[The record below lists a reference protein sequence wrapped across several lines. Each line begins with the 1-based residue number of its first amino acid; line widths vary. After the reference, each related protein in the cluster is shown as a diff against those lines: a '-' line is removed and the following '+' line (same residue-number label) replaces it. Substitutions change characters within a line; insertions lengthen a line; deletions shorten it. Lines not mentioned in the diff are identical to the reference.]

1 MGRYRSVVKKV
12 WTLATASN
20 FINRLVGIVRT
31 RIFPWKRSDMAGNP
45 LKKGRYTEY
54 SNKIG
59 LFDKNNK
66 QFIGNS
72 PEVVLSFPFKDA
84 VLEAGMTK
92 EDAGREERFLNIKID
107 AKDIDTLEDPKV
119 LTNFKYIDKDGEKE
133 LDENSD
139 IEFFD
144 ENDELKQN
152 LLIKGNNLLALYTLK
167 EKLAGRVKLI
177 YIDPPFYFLDT
188 KATDSFRYNSNFKLS
203 TWLVFMRNRLEA
215 AKELL
220 TDDGIMMVHVG
231 VEEQGY
237 LNVLMDEVFGH
248 DNLINHI
255 TMTTTEPT
263 GFKAA
268 GKNLVPTANN
278 LFIYRKSSKGDINKI
293 YIKKGYD
300 TAYGKVLLNKT
311 DTYSAWRYKPIKQY
325 VAELHSKPS
334 KDVSDDEIANFALA
348 HPDIVFRTTAITG
361 GALNKRRATIKE
373 SMRNKDVVYKHPND
387 DIEDFYILGGG
398 RITFLENSFREV
410 DGEYVPSQILT
421 DIWDDISWTG
431 IANEGG
437 VTLNNGK
444 KPEKLMRRVINLATN
459 PGDIVMD
466 YHAGSGTTLAVAQKM
481 GCRWIGVEQMDYIHD
496 LTSKRMVNV
505 INGDQTGISKIEGWT
520 GGGSFVYCEL
530 KKYNQDFIDRIM
542 EAITIPEL
550 EEIYE
555 DMQKNAFLKFFF
567 DKNEFEKDENF
578 RSKNLDERKQL
589 LVDILDENQFY
600 LNLSE
605 MSDTKYKVTN
615 AERVLTEKFYQIK
628 KDEVEDDE
636 E

>member
-1 MGRYRSVVKKV
+1 
-12 WTLATASN
+12 
-20 FINRLVGIVRT
+20 
-31 RIFPWKRSDMAGNP
+31 MAGDP

-107 AKDIDTLEDPKV
+107 TKDIDTLEDPKV

-144 ENDELKQN
+144 ENGELKQN
-152 LLIKGNNLLALYTLK
+152 LLIKGNNLLALHTLK
-167 EKLAGRVKLI
+167 EKMSGQVKLI
-177 YIDPPFYFLDT
+177 YIDPPYYFDKT
-188 KATDSFRYNSNFKLS
+188 KPTDAFRYNSNFKLS
-203 TWLVFMRNRLEA
+203 AWLTFMKNRLEVARDLLKNNGAILVHIGEDGYAYLKLLMLEIFGKDNFIETFIWKTTDNPDSLSNKSRSSVEYIIAFEKKIDKSA
-215 AKELL
+215 AYIGRETENGDVPLLNTGNNKKELIFPKGSIHFNIPDQHIFSGKPDRVEIL
-220 TDDGIMMVHVG
+220 DGFDISNGLNDREVRLVG
-231 VEEQGY
+231 EFRWTQNTLNEEIEKGTFFIVKSDKFSIRFQRIEGSYMAPEKYIDEQY
-237 LNVLMDEVFGH
+237 LSKTIGVGTNEDASAHMKKMGIKF
-248 DNLINHI
+248 
-255 TMTTTEPT
+255 
-263 GFKAA
+263 
-268 GKNLVPTANN
+268 TAP
-278 LFIYRKSSKGDINKI
+278 
-293 YIKKGYD
+293 
-300 TAYGKVLLNKT
+300 
-311 DTYSAWRYKPIKQY
+311 KPESI
-325 VAELHSKPS
+325 VAFFVK
-334 KDVSDDEIANFALA
+334 
-348 HPDIVFRTTAITG
+348 AIT
-361 GALNKRRATIKE
+361 
-373 SMRNKDVVYKHPND
+373 
-387 DIEDFYILGGG
+387 
-398 RITFLENSFREV
+398 
-410 DGEYVPSQILT
+410 
-421 DIWDDISWTG
+421 
-431 IANEGG
+431 NE
-437 VTLNNGK
+437 
-444 KPEKLMRRVINLATN
+444 
-459 PGDIVMD
+459 GDIVLD
-466 YHAGSGTTLAVAQKM
+466 FFAGSGTTQATALKM
-481 GCRWIGVEQMDYIHD
+481 RRRFIGIEQMDYIETD
-496 LTSKRMVNV
+496 TKKRIKAAIDGEQGEISPLVN
-505 INGDQTGISKIEGWT
+505 WH

-605 MSDTKYKVTN
+605 MNDAKYKVTD

>member
-1 MGRYRSVVKKV
+1 
-12 WTLATASN
+12 
-20 FINRLVGIVRT
+20 
-31 RIFPWKRSDMAGNP
+31 MAGDP

-107 AKDIDTLEDPKV
+107 TKDIDTLEDPKV

-144 ENDELKQN
+144 ENGELKQN
-152 LLIKGNNLLALYTLK
+152 LLIKGNNLLALHTLK
-167 EKLAGRVKLI
+167 EKMSGQVKLI
-177 YIDPPFYFLDT
+177 YIDPPYYFDKT
-188 KATDSFRYNSNFKLS
+188 KPTDAFRYNSNFKLS
-203 TWLVFMRNRLEA
+203 AWLTFMKNRLEVARDLLKNNGAILVHIGEDGYAYLKLLMLEIFGKDNFIETFIWKTTDNPDSLSNKSRSSVEYIIAFEKKIDKSA
-215 AKELL
+215 AYIGRETENGDVPLLNTGNNKKELIFPKGSIHFNIPDQHIFSGKPDRVEIL
-220 TDDGIMMVHVG
+220 DGFDISNGLNDREVRLVG
-231 VEEQGY
+231 EFRWTQNTLNEEIEKGTFFIVKSDKFSIRFQRIEGSYMAPEKYIDEQY
-237 LNVLMDEVFGH
+237 LSKTIGVGTNEDASAHMKKMGIKF
-248 DNLINHI
+248 
-255 TMTTTEPT
+255 
-263 GFKAA
+263 
-268 GKNLVPTANN
+268 TAP
-278 LFIYRKSSKGDINKI
+278 
-293 YIKKGYD
+293 
-300 TAYGKVLLNKT
+300 
-311 DTYSAWRYKPIKQY
+311 KPESI
-325 VAELHSKPS
+325 VAFFVK
-334 KDVSDDEIANFALA
+334 
-348 HPDIVFRTTAITG
+348 AIT
-361 GALNKRRATIKE
+361 
-373 SMRNKDVVYKHPND
+373 
-387 DIEDFYILGGG
+387 
-398 RITFLENSFREV
+398 
-410 DGEYVPSQILT
+410 
-421 DIWDDISWTG
+421 
-431 IANEGG
+431 NE
-437 VTLNNGK
+437 
-444 KPEKLMRRVINLATN
+444 
-459 PGDIVMD
+459 GDIVLD
-466 YHAGSGTTLAVAQKM
+466 FFAGSGTTQATALKM
-481 GCRWIGVEQMDYIHD
+481 RRRFIGIEQMDYIETD
-496 LTSKRMVNV
+496 TKKRIKAAIDGEQGEISPLVN
-505 INGDQTGISKIEGWT
+505 WH

-605 MSDTKYKVTN
+605 MNDTKYKVTD

>member
-1 MGRYRSVVKKV
+1 
-12 WTLATASN
+12 
-20 FINRLVGIVRT
+20 
-31 RIFPWKRSDMAGNP
+31 MAGDP
-45 LKKGRYTEY
+45 LKKGRYTKY

-59 LFDKNNK
+59 LYDTKNGN
-66 QFIGNS
+66 FIGNS
-72 PEVVLSFPFKDA
+72 PEVVLSFPFKDS

-92 EDAGREERFLNIKID
+92 EDAGREERFLNIEID
-107 AKDIDTLEDPKV
+107 SKDIDTLEDPKV
-119 LTNFKYIDKDGEKE
+119 LTNFRYIDKDGEKE
-133 LDENSD
+133 LDRTSG

-144 ENDELKQN
+144 ENGELKQN
-152 LLIKGNNLLALYTLK
+152 LLIKGNNLLALYTLR
-167 EKLAGRVKLI
+167 EKLAGQVKLI
-177 YIDPPFYFLDT
+177 YIDPPFYFIDS

-203 TWLVFMRNRLEA
+203 TWLTFMKNRLEA
-215 AKELL
+215 AYDLL
-220 TDDGIMMVHVG
+220 KDDGIMMVHVG

-248 DNLINHI
+248 ENMINHI

-278 LFIYRKSSKGDINKI
+278 LFIYRKSTKGDINKL
-293 YIKKGYD
+293 YVKKGYD
-300 TAYGKVLLNKT
+300 TAYNKVLVNKEEDYT
-311 DTYSAWRYKPIKQY
+311 KWTYKPIRQY
-325 VAELHSKPS
+325 VAEQLSKNIS
-334 KDVSDDEIANFALA
+334 DISDDEVASWAIG
-348 HPDIVFRTTAITG
+348 HSDIVFQATAITG
-361 GALNKRRATIKE
+361 GALNKR
-373 SMRNKDVVYKHPND
+373 KDTVRKSVQEKDKFFKHPND
-387 DIEDFYILGGG
+387 DIDDFYILNG
-398 RITFLENSFREV
+398 RKLSFFSNIFRNI

-421 DIWDDISWTG
+421 DVWSDISWTG

-444 KPEKLMRRVINLATN
+444 KPEKLMRRVIELATN

-466 YHAGSGTTLAVAQKM
+466 YHAGSGTTLAVAHKM
-481 GCRWIGVEQMDYIHD
+481 NRRWIGVEQMDYIKD
-496 LTSKRMVNV
+496 LTEKRLVNV
-505 INGDQTGISKIEGWT
+505 INGDQTGVSKIVGWND
-520 GGGSFVYCEL
+520 GGSFVYFEL
-530 KKYNQDFIDRIM
+530 KKFNQEFIDRIM

-550 EEIYE
+550 EGIYE

-589 LVDILDENQFY
+589 LVGILDENQFY

-605 MSDTKYKVTN
+605 MGDSKYKVSN
-615 AERVLTEKFYQIK
+615 AERVLTEKFYQISE
-628 KDEVEDDE
+628 DEVEDAE

>member
-1 MGRYRSVVKKV
+1 
-12 WTLATASN
+12 
-20 FINRLVGIVRT
+20 
-31 RIFPWKRSDMAGNP
+31 MAGDP

-59 LFDKNNK
+59 LFDKSEK

-268 GKNLVPTANN
+268 GKNLVPTSNN
-278 LFIYRKSSKGDINKI
+278 LFIYRKSNKGDINKI

-300 TAYGKVLLNKT
+300 TAYNRVLINKN
-311 DTYSAWRYKPIKQY
+311 DDYKNWIIKPIKQH
-325 VAELHSKPS
+325 VAEQLEKSVS
-334 KDVSDDEIANFALA
+334 DVTDDEIASWAIA
-348 HPDIVFRTTAITG
+348 HPGMVFQATAITG
-361 GALNKRRATIKE
+361 GALNKRKE
-373 SMRNKDVVYKHPND
+373 TVKKSIADKETVYKHPND
-387 DIEDFYILGGG
+387 DIEDFYILNG
-398 RITFLENSFREV
+398 RKISFFDNIFRDIE
-410 DGEYVPSQILT
+410 GEYVPSQILT
-421 DIWDDISWTG
+421 DVWDDISWTG

-437 VTLNNGK
+437 ITLNNGK

-481 GCRWIGVEQMDYIHD
+481 GRRWIGVEQMDYIHD

-578 RSKNLDERKQL
+578 RSKSLDERKEL
-589 LVDILDENQFY
+589 LVGILDENQFY

-605 MSDTKYKVTN
+605 MNDTKYKVTD

-628 KDEVEDDE
+628 EDEVEDAE

>member
-1 MGRYRSVVKKV
+1 
-12 WTLATASN
+12 
-20 FINRLVGIVRT
+20 
-31 RIFPWKRSDMAGNP
+31 MAGDP

-107 AKDIDTLEDPKV
+107 TKDIDTLEDPKV

-144 ENDELKQN
+144 ENGELKQN
-152 LLIKGNNLLALYTLK
+152 LLIKGNNLLALHTLK
-167 EKLAGRVKLI
+167 EKMSGQVKLI
-177 YIDPPFYFLDT
+177 YIDPPYYFDKT
-188 KATDSFRYNSNFKLS
+188 KPTDAFRYNSNFKLS
-203 TWLVFMRNRLEA
+203 AWLTFMKNRLEVARDLLKNNGAILVHIGEDGYAYLKLLMLEIFGKDNFIETFIWKTTDNPDSLSNKSRSSVEYIIAFEKKIDKSA
-215 AKELL
+215 AYIGRETENGDVPLLNTGNNKKELIFPKGSIHFNIPDQHIFSGKPDRVEIL
-220 TDDGIMMVHVG
+220 DGFDISNGLNDREVRLVG
-231 VEEQGY
+231 EFRWTQNTLNEEIEKGTFFIVKSDKFSIRFQRIEGSYMAPEKYIDEQY
-237 LNVLMDEVFGH
+237 LSKTIGVGTNEDASAHMKKMG
-248 DNLINHI
+248 IKI
-255 TMTTTEPT
+255 TAP
-263 GFKAA
+263 
-268 GKNLVPTANN
+268 
-278 LFIYRKSSKGDINKI
+278 
-293 YIKKGYD
+293 
-300 TAYGKVLLNKT
+300 
-311 DTYSAWRYKPIKQY
+311 KPESI
-325 VAELHSKPS
+325 VAFFVK
-334 KDVSDDEIANFALA
+334 
-348 HPDIVFRTTAITG
+348 AIT
-361 GALNKRRATIKE
+361 
-373 SMRNKDVVYKHPND
+373 
-387 DIEDFYILGGG
+387 
-398 RITFLENSFREV
+398 
-410 DGEYVPSQILT
+410 
-421 DIWDDISWTG
+421 
-431 IANEGG
+431 NE
-437 VTLNNGK
+437 
-444 KPEKLMRRVINLATN
+444 
-459 PGDIVMD
+459 GDIVLD
-466 YHAGSGTTLAVAQKM
+466 FFAGSGTTQATALKM
-481 GCRWIGVEQMDYIHD
+481 RRRFIGIEQMDYIETD
-496 LTSKRMVNV
+496 TKKRIKAAIDGEQGEISPLVN
-505 INGDQTGISKIEGWT
+505 WH

-605 MSDTKYKVTN
+605 MNDTKYKVTD

>member
-1 MGRYRSVVKKV
+1 
-12 WTLATASN
+12 
-20 FINRLVGIVRT
+20 
-31 RIFPWKRSDMAGNP
+31 MAGDP

-107 AKDIDTLEDPKV
+107 TKDIDTLEDPKV

-144 ENDELKQN
+144 ENGELKQN
-152 LLIKGNNLLALYTLK
+152 LLIKGNNLLALHTLK
-167 EKLAGRVKLI
+167 EKMSGQVKLI
-177 YIDPPFYFLDT
+177 YIDPPYYFDKT
-188 KATDSFRYNSNFKLS
+188 KPTDAFRYNSNFKLS
-203 TWLVFMRNRLEA
+203 AWLTFMKNRLEVARDLLKNNGAILVHIGEDGYAYLKLLMLEIFGKDNFIETFIWKTTDNPDSLSNKSRSSVEYIIAFEKKIDKSA
-215 AKELL
+215 AYIGRETENGDVPLLNTGNNKKELIFPKGSIHFNIPDQHIFSGKPDRVEIL
-220 TDDGIMMVHVG
+220 DGFDISNGLNDREVRLVG
-231 VEEQGY
+231 EFRWTQNTLNEEIEKGTFFIVKSDKFSIRFQRIEGSYMAPEKYIDEQY
-237 LNVLMDEVFGH
+237 LSKTIGVGTNEDASAHMKKMGIKF
-248 DNLINHI
+248 
-255 TMTTTEPT
+255 
-263 GFKAA
+263 
-268 GKNLVPTANN
+268 TAP
-278 LFIYRKSSKGDINKI
+278 
-293 YIKKGYD
+293 
-300 TAYGKVLLNKT
+300 
-311 DTYSAWRYKPIKQY
+311 KPESI
-325 VAELHSKPS
+325 VAFFVK
-334 KDVSDDEIANFALA
+334 
-348 HPDIVFRTTAITG
+348 AIT
-361 GALNKRRATIKE
+361 
-373 SMRNKDVVYKHPND
+373 
-387 DIEDFYILGGG
+387 
-398 RITFLENSFREV
+398 
-410 DGEYVPSQILT
+410 
-421 DIWDDISWTG
+421 
-431 IANEGG
+431 NE
-437 VTLNNGK
+437 
-444 KPEKLMRRVINLATN
+444 
-459 PGDIVMD
+459 GDIVLD
-466 YHAGSGTTLAVAQKM
+466 FFAGSGTTQATALKM
-481 GCRWIGVEQMDYIHD
+481 RRRFIGIEQMDYIETD
-496 LTSKRMVNV
+496 TKKRIKAAIDGEQGEISPLVN
-505 INGDQTGISKIEGWT
+505 WH

-605 MSDTKYKVTN
+605 MNDTKYKVTN

-628 KDEVEDDE
+628 EDEVEDDE

>member
-31 RIFPWKRSDMAGNP
+31 RIFPWKRSDMAGDP

-59 LFDKNNK
+59 LFDKSNK

-133 LDENSD
+133 LDENSN
-139 IEFFD
+139 IKFFD
-144 ENDELKQN
+144 ENGELKQN
-152 LLIKGNNLLALYTLK
+152 LLIKGNNLLALHTLK
-167 EKLAGRVKLI
+167 ERLAGRVKLI
-177 YIDPPFYFLDT
+177 YIDPPYNTGNDGFGYNDT
-188 KATDSFRYNSNFKLS
+188 FTYSS
-203 TWLVFMRNRLEA
+203 WLVFMKNRLEIA
-215 AKELL
+215 RELL
-220 TDDGIMMVHVG
+220 SEDGLIFISIDSSRENANGRVGTPLFPYLFVLLDEIFGRKNFIAQLTWKKKKQPSFLSRVAGITEPILVYAKNEKNIGKLQLGQQTDTTKRIDNASNNYSVMEIPSGIRYMGQENTVIRKG
-231 VEEQGY
+231 VYQ
-237 LNVLMDEVFGH
+237 NK
-248 DNLINHI
+248 
-255 TMTTTEPT
+255 TMTTEFLDDVIVENGRTTNPFRARAKYRNGQSEIAK
-263 GFKAA
+263 FCEQD
-268 GKNLVPTANN
+268 LLFITANN
-278 LFIYRKSSKGDINKI
+278 SFRRDKTSEELTAGKTITDLLLDWGQNQDATEHLRQVFE
-293 YIKKGYD
+293 IKD
-300 TAYGKVLLNKT
+300 NEKVFEN
-311 DTYSAWRYKPIKQY
+311 
-325 VAELHSKPS
+325 SKPELLIGNIIE
-334 KDVSDDEIANFALA
+334 VATRPN
-348 HPDIVFRTTAITG
+348 DIV
-361 GALNKRRATIKE
+361 L
-373 SMRNKDVVYKHPND
+373 
-387 DIEDFYILGGG
+387 DFFI
-398 RITFLENSFREV
+398 
-410 DGEYVPSQILT
+410 
-421 DIWDDISWTG
+421 
-431 IANEGG
+431 
-437 VTLNNGK
+437 
-444 KPEKLMRRVINLATN
+444 
-459 PGDIVMD
+459 
-466 YHAGSGTTLAVAQKM
+466 GSGTTATAAMKK
-481 GCRWIGVEQMDYIHD
+481 GRRWIGVEQMDYME
-496 LTSKRMVNV
+496 TVTKKRLQKV
-505 INGDQTGISKIEGWT
+505 IDGEKGGISELENWN

-605 MSDTKYKVTN
+605 MNDTKYKVTN
-615 AERVLTEKFYQIK
+615 AERVLTERFYQIK
-628 KDEVEDDE
+628 EDEVEDDE

>member
-1 MGRYRSVVKKV
+1 
-12 WTLATASN
+12 
-20 FINRLVGIVRT
+20 
-31 RIFPWKRSDMAGNP
+31 MAGDP

-107 AKDIDTLEDPKV
+107 TKDIDTLEDPKV

-144 ENDELKQN
+144 ENGELKQN
-152 LLIKGNNLLALYTLK
+152 LLIKGNNLLALHTLK
-167 EKLAGRVKLI
+167 EKMSGQVKLI
-177 YIDPPFYFLDT
+177 YIDPPYYFDKT
-188 KATDSFRYNSNFKLS
+188 KPTDAFRYNSNFKLS
-203 TWLVFMRNRLEA
+203 AWLTFMKNRLEVA
-215 AKELL
+215 RDLLKNNGAILVHIGEDGYAYLKLLMLEIFGKDNFIETFIWKTTDNPDSLSNKSRSSVEYIIAFEKKIDKSAVYIGRETENGDVPLLNTGNNKKELIFPKGSIHFNIPDQHIFSGKPDRVEIL
-220 TDDGIMMVHVG
+220 DGFDISNGLNDREVRLVG
-231 VEEQGY
+231 EFRWTQNTLNEEIEKGTFFIVKSDKFSIRFQRIEGSYMAPEKYIDEQY
-237 LNVLMDEVFGH
+237 LSKTIGVGTNEDASAHMKKMGIKF
-248 DNLINHI
+248 
-255 TMTTTEPT
+255 
-263 GFKAA
+263 
-268 GKNLVPTANN
+268 TAP
-278 LFIYRKSSKGDINKI
+278 
-293 YIKKGYD
+293 
-300 TAYGKVLLNKT
+300 
-311 DTYSAWRYKPIKQY
+311 KPESI
-325 VAELHSKPS
+325 VAFFVK
-334 KDVSDDEIANFALA
+334 
-348 HPDIVFRTTAITG
+348 AIT
-361 GALNKRRATIKE
+361 
-373 SMRNKDVVYKHPND
+373 
-387 DIEDFYILGGG
+387 
-398 RITFLENSFREV
+398 
-410 DGEYVPSQILT
+410 
-421 DIWDDISWTG
+421 
-431 IANEGG
+431 NE
-437 VTLNNGK
+437 
-444 KPEKLMRRVINLATN
+444 
-459 PGDIVMD
+459 GDIVLD
-466 YHAGSGTTLAVAQKM
+466 FFAGSGTTQATALKM
-481 GCRWIGVEQMDYIHD
+481 RRRFIGIEQMDYIETD
-496 LTSKRMVNV
+496 TKKRIKAAIDGEQGEISPLVN
-505 INGDQTGISKIEGWT
+505 WH

-605 MSDTKYKVTN
+605 MNDTKYKVTN

-628 KDEVEDDE
+628 EDEVEDDE

>member
-1 MGRYRSVVKKV
+1 
-12 WTLATASN
+12 
-20 FINRLVGIVRT
+20 
-31 RIFPWKRSDMAGNP
+31 MAGDP

-59 LFDKNNK
+59 LFDKSEK

-144 ENDELKQN
+144 ENGELKQN
-152 LLIKGNNLLALYTLK
+152 LLIKGNNLLALHTLK
-167 EKLAGRVKLI
+167 ENLAGKIKLI
-177 YIDPPFYFLDT
+177 YIDPP
-188 KATDSFRYNSNFKLS
+188 YNTGSDGFKYNDNFNHS
-203 TWLVFMRNRLEA
+203 SWLTFMKNRLEVA
-215 AKELL
+215 RELL
-220 TDDGIMMVHVG
+220 STDGSIFIQCDENEQAYLKVLCDEIYGIENFVNCICVKMSEATG
-231 VEEQGY
+231 VKMSHADKKLPKIKEY
-237 LNVLMDEVFGH
+237 VLVY
-248 DNLINHI
+248 
-255 TMTTTEPT
+255 
-263 GFKAA
+263 KK
-268 GKNLVPTANN
+268 KNLCFRPDRVMIPAGEMGVNYKNVVVGASREELDRIRELMNKDTVEDKDIEEFDKLVKGIKLCTFSEINKNWGNLTEDERRQWKEDNAYRIVREVASASAKRIADQKKQHVPDDFFGIKTANGK
-278 LFIYRKSSKGDINKI
+278 LYFIKNHYNENAPDPN
-293 YIKKGYD
+293 IKLIFAIDYL
-300 TAYGKVLLNKT
+300 YV
-311 DTYSAWRYKPIKQY
+311 KPCD
-325 VAELHSKPS
+325 LW
-334 KDVSDDEIANFALA
+334 
-348 HPDIVFRTTAITG
+348 
-361 GALNKRRATIKE
+361 
-373 SMRNKDVVYKHPND
+373 
-387 DIEDFYILGGG
+387 
-398 RITFLENSFREV
+398 
-410 DGEYVPSQILT
+410 T
-421 DIWDDISWTG
+421 DIKTTRVDR
-431 IANEGG
+431 EGG
-437 VTLNNGK
+437 VQFKNGK
-444 KPEKLMRRVINLATN
+444 KPEKLLERIILLASD
-459 PGDIVMD
+459 PDDIILD
-466 YHAGSGTTLAVAQKM
+466 YHLGSGSTCAVAHKLKR
-481 GCRWIGVEQMDYIHD
+481 RWVGVEQMDYIETHAK
-496 LTSKRMVNV
+496 KRLIDV
-505 INGDQTGISKIEGWT
+505 INGDQSGISDSAGWT

-578 RSKNLDERKQL
+578 RSKSLDERKEL
-589 LVDILDENQFY
+589 LVGILDENQFY

-605 MSDTKYKVTN
+605 MNDTKYKVAD

-628 KDEVEDDE
+628 EDEVEDVE

>member
-31 RIFPWKRSDMAGNP
+31 RIFPWKRSDMAGDP

-144 ENDELKQN
+144 KNGELKQN
-152 LLIKGNNLLALYTLK
+152 LLIKGNNLLALHTLK
-167 EKLAGRVKLI
+167 EKLAGQVKLI
-177 YIDPPFYFLDT
+177 YIDPPYYFAKDKVTDT
-188 KATDSFRYNSNFKLS
+188 FSYNPNFKLS
-203 TWLVFMRNRLEA
+203 TWLTFMKNRLEV

-220 TDDGIMMVHVG
+220 DENGVILVSIDEDG
-231 VEEQGY
+231 QAY
-237 LNVLMDEVFGH
+237 L
-248 DNLINHI
+248 
-255 TMTTTEPT
+255 
-263 GFKAA
+263 
-268 GKNLVPTANN
+268 
-278 LFIYRKSSKGDINKI
+278 
-293 YIKKGYD
+293 
-300 TAYGKVLLNKT
+300 KVLLDEIFGIDNSITTFVWRRSGTGGLRGQFPITTHEYVLSFAKNKDKIT
-311 DTYSAWRYKPIKQY
+311 KYWNAPYSESSLNDFRYEDERGKYKTQALYLTSLKQTKSQAYPIETPDGKYAVPRPGIGSWRFIEDTYKEALKNGDIEFKETPNSPLMTTDGVQSRYNIYTKQY
-325 VAELHSKPS
+325 MSDEGTNPPSIIPDDIVGQTRTAKAELKAIFG
-334 KDVSDDEIANFALA
+334 KDAFSYA
-348 HPDIVFRTTAITG
+348 
-361 GALNKRRATIKE
+361 
-373 SMRNKDVVYKHPND
+373 
-387 DIEDFYILGGG
+387 
-398 RITFLENSFREV
+398 
-410 DGEYVPSQILT
+410 
-421 DIWDDISWTG
+421 
-431 IANEGG
+431 
-437 VTLNNGK
+437 
-444 KPEKLMRRVINLATN
+444 KPESLIYYLMKMITDE
-459 PGDIVMD
+459 GDIVLD
-466 YHAGSGTTLAVAQKM
+466 YHLGSGTTAAVAHKL
-481 GCRWIGVEQMDYIHD
+481 GRRWIGVEQMDYIEGVA
-496 LTSKRMVNV
+496 KERIRNV
-505 INGDQTGISKIEGWT
+505 ICGEQGGISKDVNWH

-578 RSKNLDERKQL
+578 RSKSLDERKEL
-589 LVDILDENQFY
+589 LVGILDENQFY

-605 MSDTKYKVTN
+605 MNDAKYKITD

>member
-1 MGRYRSVVKKV
+1 
-12 WTLATASN
+12 
-20 FINRLVGIVRT
+20 
-31 RIFPWKRSDMAGNP
+31 MAGDP

-59 LFDKNNK
+59 LFDKSEK

-133 LDENSD
+133 LDENSN

-278 LFIYRKSSKGDINKI
+278 LFIYRKSNKGDINKI

-300 TAYGKVLLNKT
+300 TAYNRVLVNRNDDYKN
-311 DTYSAWRYKPIKQY
+311 WIIKPIKQH
-325 VAELHSKPS
+325 VAEQLEKSVS
-334 KDVSDDEIANFALA
+334 DVTDDEIASWAIA
-348 HPDIVFRTTAITG
+348 HPGMVFQATAITG
-361 GALNKRRATIKE
+361 GALNKRKE
-373 SMRNKDVVYKHPND
+373 TVKKSIADKETVYKHPND
-387 DIEDFYILGGG
+387 DIEDFYILNG
-398 RITFLENSFREV
+398 RKISFFDNIFRNIE
-410 DGEYVPSQILT
+410 GEYVPSQILT
-421 DIWDDISWTG
+421 DVWDDIGWTG

-481 GCRWIGVEQMDYIHD
+481 GRRWIGVEQMDYIHD

-505 INGDQTGISKIEGWT
+505 INGDQTGISKIEGWH

-578 RSKNLDERKQL
+578 RSKSLDERKEL
-589 LVDILDENQFY
+589 LVGILDENQFY

-605 MSDTKYKVTN
+605 MNDTKYKVTD

-628 KDEVEDDE
+628 EDEVEDGE

>member
-1 MGRYRSVVKKV
+1 
-12 WTLATASN
+12 
-20 FINRLVGIVRT
+20 
-31 RIFPWKRSDMAGNP
+31 MAGDP

-144 ENDELKQN
+144 ENNELKQN
-152 LLIKGNNLLALYTLK
+152 LLIKGNNLLALHTLK
-167 EKLAGRVKLI
+167 ENLAGKIKLI
-177 YIDPPFYFLDT
+177 YIDPP
-188 KATDSFRYNSNFKLS
+188 YNTGNDGFKYNDNFNHS
-203 TWLVFMRNRLEA
+203 SWLTFMKNRLDIA
-215 AKELL
+215 RELL
-220 TDDGIMMVHVG
+220 SNDGSIFISCDDN
-231 VEEQGY
+231 EQAY
-237 LNVLMDEVFGH
+237 LKVLMDEVFGMENFINCISVNNYTMSGPKVSH
-248 DNLINHI
+248 AISGLRFPKIKEYLLLYSKYRANNKLNIPKIEKETIGSDYNLIIPNWKQTDAELYEMENIDEANSLISKYSIEPVSSYCKKNGINLTQEWRKENSYRIFASNHNVSLHSI
-255 TMTTTEPT
+255 
-263 GFKAA
+263 A
-268 GKNLVPTANN
+268 KNLTYKQELA
-278 LFIYRKSSKGDINKI
+278 FINTSRGIRHLIVTNFDRSS
-293 YIKKGYD
+293 
-300 TAYGKVLLNKT
+300 
-311 DTYSAWRYKPIKQY
+311 
-325 VAELHSKPS
+325 EH
-334 KDVSDDEIANFALA
+334 A
-348 HPDIVFRTTAITG
+348 HFDLIS
-361 GALNKRRATIKE
+361 ALNGSSTYLGDAWT
-373 SMRNKDVVYKHPND
+373 DND
-387 DIEDFYILGGG
+387 ML
-398 RITFLENSFREV
+398 ITAS
-410 DGEYVPSQILT
+410 G
-421 DIWDDISWTG
+421 
-431 IANEGG
+431 EGG
-437 VTLNNGK
+437 VMLASGQ
-444 KPEKLMRRVINLATN
+444 KPEKMIARIIETTTKT
-459 PGDIVMD
+459 GDIVLD
-466 YHAGSGTTLAVAQKM
+466 YHLGSGTTAAVAHKM
-481 GCRWIGVEQMDYIHD
+481 KRRWIGVEQMDYIET
-496 LTSKRMVNV
+496 LSKKRLKNV
-505 INGDQTGISKIEGWT
+505 INGDQTGVSRSMGWT

-578 RSKNLDERKQL
+578 RSKSLDERKEL
-589 LVDILDENQFY
+589 LVGILDENQFY

-605 MSDTKYKVTN
+605 MNDTKYKVTD

-628 KDEVEDDE
+628 EGEVEDGE